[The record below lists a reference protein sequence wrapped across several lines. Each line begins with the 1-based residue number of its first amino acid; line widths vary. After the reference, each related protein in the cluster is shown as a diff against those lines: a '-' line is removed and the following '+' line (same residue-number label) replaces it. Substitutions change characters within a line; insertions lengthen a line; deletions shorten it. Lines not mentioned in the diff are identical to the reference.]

1 MNRWCSIPYW
11 SLGRF
16 HNVRLM
22 MMMTRQRLEKKK
34 KKKTTKL
41 KSSLVRVCLGQRQSL
56 CLWRYLWRYK
66 AKGIKRETYSP
77 SIRRNICDSVD
88 PFWPESKSSVNT
100 TLPFNGNIKI
110 KMMARLK
117 LFTFIFKFDIFS
129 GVAFVA
135 LDYFTMHRQVSQSD
149 RQSTYTLELLLVQRD
164 NICNAF
170 CFECLFCV
178 SSIAW
183 LYSTIVLINDR
194 RALLV
199 MFTF

>member
-1 MNRWCSIPYW
+1 MIANCRWFVLLPVVARKFDAIFRLYSHWNCLKCPPCMNRWCSIPYW

-135 LDYFTMHRQVSQSD
+135 LDYFTMHRQVSQTD
-149 RQSTYTLELLLVQRD
+149 RQSTYTLRTPSCAER
-164 NICNAF
+164 
-170 CFECLFCV
+170 
-178 SSIAW
+178 
-183 LYSTIVLINDR
+183 
-194 RALLV
+194 
-199 MFTF
+199 